1 MKDTPGKNG
10 FLIGQMAK
18 LVDASHSKCDDICF
32 KGSIPFLPKRKVFL
46 VKKNFLISKL
56 DIFDSSWI

>member
-1 MKDTPGKNG
+1 
-10 FLIGQMAK
+10 
-18 LVDASHSKCDDICF
+18 
-32 KGSIPFLPKRKVFL
+32 LPKRKVFL